1 MLVRIPELPDDAS
14 MRSFALSTRHLRVDF
29 REVGAVDEGDQVL
42 ALFWRNHKVGSDRLH
57 LVQDTLKE
65 ALLNLGLG
73 LLFDLWL
80 HSVLL

>member
-1 MLVRIPELPDDAS
+1 
-14 MRSFALSTRHLRVDF
+14 MRSFALSTRHLRVYF
-29 REVGAVDEGDQVL
+29 GEVGAVYEGDQVL
-42 ALFWRNHKVGSDRLH
+42 ALFWRYHKAGSDRLH

-65 ALLNLGLG
+65 ALLDLGLG